1 MFDRVLN
8 TPPHIWCGQGKA
20 DFVPNKW
27 SCTSDDILKHFA
39 FVKDWN
45 FLYIQKSH
53 FFRSS
58 MAAIDKLFND
68 AESKEKKDILETRRQ
83 KLKDLLLKENKIYQ
97 V

>member
-20 DFVPNKW
+20 DFV
-27 SCTSDDILKHFA
+27 DILKHFY
-39 FVKDWN
+39 FVKDWK
-45 FLYIQKSH
+45 FLYSQKSH

-68 AESKEKKDILETRRQ
+68 AESKETKDILETRRQ

>member
-1 MFDRVLN
+1 
-8 TPPHIWCGQGKA
+8 
-20 DFVPNKW
+20 
-27 SCTSDDILKHFA
+27 
-39 FVKDWN
+39 
-45 FLYIQKSH
+45 
-53 FFRSS
+53 